1 MTAPYIHPKIEDVSV
16 DPRHGERV
24 DLVLV
29 VEEGVVSEV
38 VETISMMDGATLLRE
53 LDGGVLT
60 MDVAESQLER
70 IIEIEG
76 VLSASPDK
84 EAEILH

>member
-1 MTAPYIHPKIEDVSV
+1 M

-29 VEEGVVSEV
+29 VEEDVVSEV
-38 VETISMMDGATLLRE
+38 VKTISMMDGATLLRE

-70 IIEIEG
+70 IIELEG